1 MHRIFLILCYLS
13 LVICLTPFLVCPSVN
28 AAAEVIIL
36 NNHSSYKDTAGYL
49 HVVGEVENTGNMSVR
64 YVQIMGTFYDNQ
76 SNIILQD
83 NTFAM
88 LEILPPGTRSPFD
101 LFLVSSSPDI
111 ISRIDHYELDI
122 DFTETNQTLTR
133 TLVLLSNYSY
143 ISNITGYL
151 YIVGEIQNNGTETST
166 FTQAFATCYDI
177 NRTVVAIG
185 SAFTNPYGIEY
196 GQKAP
201 FQILILNKEQSIL
214 VANYDIQL
222 KSDQAILIPEF
233 PNITIFS
240 ILILVL
246 AMMFLRQ
253 KIIRPDIIQ

>member
-1 MHRIFLILCYLS
+1 MQRIHIFIYCFILIVCWTS
-13 LVICLTPFLVCPSVN
+13 NSVCPSVH
-28 AAAEVIIL
+28 AVAEVVIL
-36 NNHSSYKDTAGYL
+36 DNHSSYKDTAGYL
-49 HVVGEVENTGNMSVR
+49 HVVGEVENTGNKSVR
-64 YVQIMGTFYDNQ
+64 FVQIMGTFYDNQ

-83 NTFAM
+83 TTFAM
-88 LEILPPGTRSPFD
+88 LEILPPETRSPFD

-111 ISRIDHYELDI
+111 ISRIDHYELNI

-133 TLVLLSNYSY
+133 TLLLLSKYNY
-143 ISNITGYL
+143 ISDVTGYL

-177 NRTVVAIG
+177 NGTVVVVG
-185 SAFTNPYGIEY
+185 SAFANPYGLEY
-196 GQKAP
+196 GQRAL
-201 FQILILNKEQSIL
+201 FQILILNKEQNIL

-240 ILILVL
+240 ILIFLITII
-246 AMMFLRQ
+246 FLRQ
-253 KIIRPDIIQ
+253 KSIRQEIIH